1 MAIRISFR
9 FTEYAVSERG
19 YDEDNEASS
28 SDSSDDG
35 NQGNVRDMW
44 DWLLLVYYLTSL
56 KMSSSFIHPCRAFR
70 YWFDL
75 IWFDQQTKNT
85 PPTSPNEMLEECC

>member
-19 YDEDNEASS
+19 YDKDNEASS

-35 NQGNVRDMW
+35 NQGNVRDM
-44 DWLLLVYYLTSL
+44 
-56 KMSSSFIHPCRAFR
+56 
-70 YWFDL
+70 
-75 IWFDQQTKNT
+75 
-85 PPTSPNEMLEECC
+85 